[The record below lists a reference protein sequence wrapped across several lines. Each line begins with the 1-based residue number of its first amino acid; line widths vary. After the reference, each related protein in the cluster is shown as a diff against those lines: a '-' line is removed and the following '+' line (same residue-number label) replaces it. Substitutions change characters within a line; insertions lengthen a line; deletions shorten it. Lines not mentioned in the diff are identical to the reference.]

1 MVARDYRDLTHSK
14 PVLSGLRNA
23 FCVVYTTCGGG
34 KWYSQPHR
42 ASPGLLCIL
51 TLTLVLQPLYAG
63 VCKETYR
70 V

>member
-1 MVARDYRDLTHSK
+1 M
-14 PVLSGLRNA
+14 LSGLRNA

-34 KWYSQPHR
+34 KWYSHPHR